1 MAVAGAPC
9 CGSLRR
15 VMSFAAAAMDRERR
29 RRDAPGRRSWR
40 PVEDARIHGTRNIEG
55 AHPRDRA
62 HAVLLVGHSGGAAI
76 AANIL
81 GRHPGIA
88 DGAVLV
94 GCGCDPSAW
103 RARRRAE
110 TGNSFF
116 DGPTRSL
123 LPLEAADAVA
133 PGAIVRMVVGEDDDV
148 APAAYSQSYAAAL
161 RKRGIDVSVDVVP
174 GLGHNILFAA
184 PVLKAVEDV
193 LRKLPAP

>member
-40 PVEDARIHGTRNIEG
+40 PVEDARIHGKRNVE
-55 AHPRDRA
+55 
-62 HAVLLVGHSGGAAI
+62 
-76 AANIL
+76 
-81 GRHPGIA
+81 
-88 DGAVLV
+88 GAVLV